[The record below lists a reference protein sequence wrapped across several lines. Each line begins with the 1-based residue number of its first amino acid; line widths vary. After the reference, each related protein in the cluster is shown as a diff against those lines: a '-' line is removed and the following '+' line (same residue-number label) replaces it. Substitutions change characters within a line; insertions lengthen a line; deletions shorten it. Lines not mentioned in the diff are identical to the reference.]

1 MQEVPEIGKMVVYR
15 KQSWWVKTINPAVDD
30 EVQIA
35 MTPTGDHPRW
45 VAIRY
50 LDHVPPRK
58 PEAKSPSQVRD
69 KMTTGQAEA
78 LCRMVTT
85 IADAL
90 GIGDDNP
97 TVKMARWNV
106 AELDLWRKH
115 QA

>member
-30 EVQIA
+30 EVQIS
-35 MTPTGDHPRW
+35 MTPTGDHTRW
-45 VAIRY
+45 VPIAHLEY
-50 LDHVPPRK
+50 PSPSVPQ
-58 PEAKSPSQVRD
+58 AKSPSQVRD
-69 KMTTGQAEA
+69 RMTTGQAEA

-106 AELDLWRKH
+106 AELDLWRRH